1 MGASPIYRS
10 DRQAQMHSDS
20 QNLRQISG
28 LSAQQSR
35 SSPLRETCTQ
45 GYKQVCRTPL
55 CWLCL
60 SLRPCLYRY
69 ILLFRLSNQLS
80 CSPSRARPKKPALAS
95 GSTLCKFGCS
105 YLLAVSRPHALSLQ
119 PSVPFKL
126 WIIQPGKSLYQ
137 SSDRRFPSFETLYS
151 PMLNT
156 TLTHVCY
163 LDNQFQETDHDL
175 DQRSPCITSS
185 SSDLAVPHKLEN

>member
-1 MGASPIYRS
+1 MHHPYTGLTGKPRCILIARTF
-10 DRQAQMHSDS
+10 DRFQDC
-20 QNLRQISG
+20 
-28 LSAQQSR
+28 
-35 SSPLRETCTQ
+35 P
-45 GYKQVCRTPL
+45 
-55 CWLCL
+55 
-60 SLRPCLYRY
+60 
-69 ILLFRLSNQLS
+69 
-80 CSPSRARPKKPALAS
+80 PSRVGHPLSERHVHKGTNKSVARHSAGCACLLDPVYTGISSSFACQTNFPAPLPALVQKNPPSPREAQ
-95 GSTLCKFGCS
+95 LCKFGCS

-137 SSDRRFPSFETLYS
+137 TSDRRFPSFETLYS